1 MFTQATLNDINE
13 LAELFWNNIEV
24 APEYISHGEIQMGV
38 ATAPGILAPDGIQVW
53 KEYIREKIEGEDV
66 KTAEPC
72 AVEKCKCN
80 TAAVEYPTAVFVH
93 RNSGKIDAFCV
104 LEITDDGNKPF
115 GTICDMLVLPH
126 LRGEG
131 MGKKL
136 LAQAKEW
143 FAANGVTDIYLES
156 GLNNHSAHEFFRKQ
170 GFREISHIFKLM

>member
-13 LAELFWNNIEV
+13 LAELFWNNIEA

-53 KEYIREKIEGEDV
+53 KEYIRQKIEGEGV
-66 KTAEPC
+66 KMAESIK
-72 AVEKCKCN
+72 ASDSR
-80 TAAVEYPTAVFVH
+80 YPSVVFVH
-93 RNSGKIDAFCV
+93 RDSGKIDAFCV

-156 GLNNHSAHEFFRKQ
+156 GLNNHSAHEFFKKQ
-170 GFREISHIFKLM
+170 GFREVSHIFKLM